1 MHTGILFFFSAFP
14 FISDLLW
21 NAVGKYS
28 IPEVPLTT
36 NEDV

>member
-1 MHTGILFFFSAFP
+1 MHAYRHAIFFAFP
-14 FISDLLW
+14 FISDLLC